1 MKTAKE
7 GSKYYKT
14 ARLTGEVVAVKYVKT
29 AMGDDWFAVTVIG
42 GRRLPLLYAS
52 AEFTDFCL

>member
-14 ARLTGEVVAVKYVKT
+14 AKLAGDYVAVKYVKT
-29 AMGDDWFAVTVIG
+29 AMGDDWFTVTVIG
-42 GRRLPLLYAS
+42 GRVLPLLYAS